1 MSIIIGSVSFLI
13 SSMEVIMEE
22 TISIKELFQTIKK
35 RLWLIGVITLLLA
48 ILTAVVSYFVLTPVY
63 SVKTQL
69 LVNQAKSDQQLYN
82 NNQVQ
87 TDIQLVQTYSV
98 IIKTPKVLDEVKKE
112 LKLKQTVDEL
122 NKQISVE
129 NAPDTQVVEISVK
142 DESPKQAALI
152 ANTTASVFKKQI
164 TSVMNIDNV
173 TILSKAV
180 VKSDISP
187 VQPKP
192 LLNILVAIVAGIII
206 GGVVAFILEYL
217 DGTLKTEEDIEK
229 YLGVPV
235 MGVVMKIDDIPADN
249 SNKTRST
256 STSTSRVRS
265 ESIGS

>member
-1 MSIIIGSVSFLI
+1 
-13 SSMEVIMEE
+13 MEE

-48 ILTAVVSYFVLTPVY
+48 ILTAIVSYFVLTPVY

-87 TDIQLVQTYSV
+87 TDIQLVETYSV
-98 IIKTPKVLDEVKKE
+98 IIKSPKILDEVKKE
-112 LKLKQTVDEL
+112 LKLKQTVDTL

-129 NAPDTQVVEISVK
+129 NTPNSQVVEISVK
-142 DESPKQAALI
+142 DESAKQAVLI
-152 ANTTASVFKKQI
+152 ANTTASVFKKEI
-164 TSVMNIDNV
+164 SNIMNVDNV
-173 TILSKAV
+173 SVLSKAAL
-180 VKSDISP
+180 KAEMSP

-192 LLNILVAIVAGIII
+192 LLNILIAIVAGVII
-206 GGVVAFILEYL
+206 GGVLAFLLEYL

-229 YLGVPV
+229 YLGIPV
-235 MGVVMKIDDIPADN
+235 MGVVMKIDTIPADT
-249 SNKTRST
+249 SHTTRSA
-256 STSTSRVRS
+256 SASTSRVRG